1 MVRLLRWS
9 ILGIAVIMLALGIIF
24 SNITLL
30 FSALLLFFLNNI
42 IYGLESF
49 NQRVIFFMFNVTFF
63 VFLMG
68 RMVVSKLFHYHEKD
82 FKLLGTY
89 FTDQSII
96 FNILIMLSL
105 SLFCLFLGYALLD
118 REVHRGF
125 DQFQP
130 IETKYKQNIRTI
142 SLFVFAVAIVFKLVY
157 LAEAIQ
163 ASQAQGYYAFFS
175 NFKSNLPGAFVLIS
189 RMFPVAFFIYLATLP
204 AKKKAW
210 LAIAAFL
217 LVDSLSVMTGSR
229 SDFMLDVLILFIYF
243 CYRNRLAKDTQ
254 TDKWFGKKTIITG
267 VVLAPILLAV
277 MNFVGNNRGGTK
289 TEGGFFDALLSFF
302 FSQGISVN
310 VIGYT
315 IEKAK
320 EIPDKIYSIGPLTE
334 YAVFNIWGNLTG
346 GQGGWSGQS
355 VERALDGYQYSHTI
369 SYVIMKDLYLKGVGY
384 GSSFVAETYHDFGY
398 VGMMFASLI
407 IGILIAL
414 FTRMLTAKH
423 IMFIAAALIMARM
436 MLFIPRASTIAF
448 IIDTFSPANIFTV
461 IVIFGLERVLRPYL
475 NRRRN
480 HRKQEL

>member
-1 MVRLLRWS
+1 MTKLLRWCV
-9 ILGIAVIMLALGIIF
+9 LMIAVILLTIGIIF

-30 FSALLLFFLNNI
+30 FSALLLFFLNNL
-42 IYGLESF
+42 IYGLEAF

-89 FTDQSII
+89 FTDQATI
-96 FNILIMLSL
+96 FNILILLSL
-105 SLFCLFLGYALLD
+105 SLFCLFLGFAMLD
-118 REVHRGF
+118 RTVQQGF
-125 DQFQP
+125 KQFQP
-130 IETKYKQNIRTI
+130 IETTYKQNIRII
-142 SLFVFAVAIVFKLVY
+142 SLGVFTIAIIFKLMY
-157 LAEAIQ
+157 LAEAVQ
-163 ASQAQGYYAFFS
+163 ASQSQGYYAYFS
-175 NFKSNLPGAFVLIS
+175 SFKSNLPGVFVLIS
-189 RMFPVAFFIYLATLP
+189 RMFPVAFFVYLATLP
-204 AKKKAW
+204 AQKKAW
-210 LAIAAFL
+210 LPILAYLF
-217 LVDSLSVMTGSR
+217 VDGLSVLTGSR

-243 CYRNRLAKDTQ
+243 CYRNILAKQTGTQ
-254 TDKWFGKKTIITG
+254 AWFGKKTIIAG
-267 VVLAPILLAV
+267 IISAPILLAL
-277 MNFVGNNRGGTK
+277 MNFVGNNRGGEK
-289 TEGGFFDALLSFF
+289 TDGGFFDALLSFF

-320 EIPDKIYSIGPLTE
+320 EIPDKIYSIGPLIE
-334 YAVFNIWGNLTG
+334 YAVYNIWGNLTG

-355 VERALDGYQYSHTI
+355 VERALEGYQYSHTM

-398 VGMMFASLI
+398 VGMMFGSI
-407 IGILIAL
+407 VIGLLIAL

-423 IMFIAAALIMARM
+423 ILVIAAALIMARM

-461 IVIFGLERVLRPYL
+461 LVIFGLERVMRSYFE
-475 NRRRN
+475 RKRN
-480 HRKQEL
+480 QHKQEL